1 MRVRI
6 TSGAI
11 LLTAGLILGSTA
23 AAQAGETNGKGQP
36 IPGAQRAS
44 SVCAYSG
51 RDLPDGVEH
60 NPPGFDDDDV
70 TGGHVQSYGMYVRAK
85 LKAYVPSP
93 GVECR
98 GNAPSEG

>member
-6 TSGAI
+6 TFGAV
-11 LLTAGLILGSTA
+11 LLTAGLIIGSTG

-36 IPGAQRAS
+36 IPGAERAS
-44 SVCAYSG
+44 SACAYSG
-51 RDLPDGVEH
+51 RDLPDSVED

-70 TGGHVQSYGMYVRAK
+70 TGGHTQSYGMYVRAK

-93 GVECR
+93 GDACR
-98 GNAPSEG
+98 GNVPFEG